1 MRILFCFLFFC
12 FFVDK
17 NPRNQL
23 SITCFQFSR
32 NIISF
37 DTSFQG
43 VAQDRFPLITQ
54 HGETQN
60 SFENISSKRH
70 SIEFCNKYQKYV
82 IIYNVHT
89 LHYKLS
95 YEENVELRGIHSS
108 FDQKVQ
114 LFKGEHQK
122 ILRKKVLN

>member
-1 MRILFCFLFFC
+1 MLARAA
-12 FFVDK
+12 
-17 NPRNQL
+17 
-23 SITCFQFSR
+23 R

-54 HGETQN
+54 LGKTQK

-108 FDQKVQ
+108 FDQNVQ